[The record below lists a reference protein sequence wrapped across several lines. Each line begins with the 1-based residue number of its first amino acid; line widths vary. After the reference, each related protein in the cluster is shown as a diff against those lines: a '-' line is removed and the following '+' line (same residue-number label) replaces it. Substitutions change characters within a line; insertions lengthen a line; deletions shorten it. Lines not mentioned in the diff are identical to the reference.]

1 MRESEVE
8 AYLVKRVQEIGGE
21 VRKVKW
27 IGRDGAPD
35 RCVMLP
41 DRAHCGVPAR
51 TTYWAELKAAGK
63 AAKFPGNAHE
73 RKQAREHAR
82 MRKCGQAVVVLDT
95 PAAIDA
101 FLEAVA

>member
-27 IGRDGAPD
+27 LGRDGAPD
-35 RCVMLP
+35 RCLMLP
-41 DRAHCGVPAR
+41 DRAHRGVPAR
-51 TTYWAELKAAGK
+51 TTYWVELKAGR
-63 AAKFPGNAHE
+63 AAKFPANAHE

-82 MRKCGQAVVVLDT
+82 MRKCGQTVVVLDT